1 MLKTLI
7 EKEIR
12 DIIGSTK
19 FAITF
24 AVCALLIIMAFYTGA
39 TRHKLY
45 VTHHQASQAE
55 QLRSM
60 EGITD
65 WFDVEGTRLF
75 LPPRP
80 LASLISGISNDIG
93 RTADV
98 TGRGSIPTDDS
109 RYNEDPLFAVF
120 RFIDLDFVFTVILS
134 LFAILLGYDAI
145 SGEKERGTLKLSF
158 ANAVSR
164 STYLAGKLLG
174 AFIALTMAILIPI
187 AIGIFLFLLM
197 GISMTEEEWVR
208 LLLIILIGLMSFGV
222 FLSLSICVSAMTH
235 RSANSFLV
243 LLVVWVLCVHIVPRA
258 SVLLAA
264 RSVEVPS
271 LDEISYKRAAL
282 NQQLSREF
290 RESLKEGQASFLY
303 SSSTIDGNVLM
314 TLVDSLSQERSR
326 KATEFSARLEEER
339 ANRQGVQEKIAFSI
353 ARISPVTSFSLA
365 SAALAGTSLELK
377 DRFIEQA
384 HDYQE
389 KFAAFYEEKTGM
401 SLSGGLR
408 IQMSADGDTVG
419 EPEKPQSI
427 DPTEMPQFA
436 FTEPELTEIVQT
448 TVMDFGLLAVFTM
461 LFFAGA
467 FVSFLRYDVR

>member
-19 FAITF
+19 FVITF

-45 VTHHQASQAE
+45 QAHYQASQAE
-55 QLRSM
+55 QVRSM

-80 LASLISGISNDIG
+80 LASLITGVSNDIG

-120 RFIDLDFVFTVILS
+120 RFIDLDFIFTVILS

-158 ANAVSR
+158 ANAVSH
-164 STYLAGKLLG
+164 STYLTGKLLG
-174 AFIALTMAILIPI
+174 AFISLTTAILIPI
-187 AIGIFLFLLM
+187 AIGILLFLLM
-197 GISMTEEEWVR
+197 GISMNGEEWLR
-208 LLLIILIGLMSFGV
+208 LLLIVLIGLMSFGV

-235 RSANSFLV
+235 RSANSFLI
-243 LLVVWVLCVHIVPRA
+243 LLVVWVMCVHIVPRA
-258 SVLLAA
+258 SVLMAA

-271 LDEISYKRAAL
+271 VDEIAHKRAAL
-282 NQQLSREF
+282 NQQLSKEF
-290 RESLKEGQASFLY
+290 RENLQIKQADFL
-303 SSSTIDGNVLM
+303 SSPGAIDGNILIA
-314 TLVDSLSQERSR
+314 LVDSLSEERTR
-326 KATEFSARLEEER
+326 KAAEYAARLEEER
-339 ANRQGVQEKIAFSI
+339 ANRRSVQEKIAFTI

-365 SAALAGTSLELK
+365 SATLAGTSLRLK

-384 HDYQE
+384 FNYQG
-389 KFAAFYEEKTGM
+389 KFAEFYEEKTGM

-408 IQMSADGDTVG
+408 IQTVTDDGTG
-419 EPEKPQSI
+419 EPEKPQPI
-427 DPTEMPQFA
+427 DPTELPQFVYA
-436 FTEPELTEIVQT
+436 EPGLAETVQA
-448 TVMDFGLLAVFTM
+448 TVVDFGLLAVFTM

>member
-1 MLKTLI
+1 MLKTLV

-19 FAITF
+19 FTITF

-45 VTHHQASQAE
+45 MGQYEASRAE

-80 LASLISGISNDIG
+80 LASLITGISNDIG

-109 RYNEDPLFAVF
+109 RYNEDPIFAVF
-120 RFIDLDFVFTVILS
+120 TFIDLGFIFTVILS

-158 ANAVSR
+158 ANAVPR
-164 STYLAGKLLG
+164 TTYLTGKLLG
-174 AFIALTMAILIPI
+174 AFIALTAAILIPI
-187 AIGIFLFLLM
+187 AIGMLLFLLM
-197 GISMTEEEWVR
+197 GIDMSGEEWLR
-208 LLLIILIGLMSFGV
+208 LMLIILIGLMSFGV

-235 RSANSFLV
+235 RSANSFLI
-243 LLVVWVLCVHIVPRA
+243 LLVVWVMCVHIVPRA

-264 RSVEVPS
+264 RSVDVPS
-271 LDEISYKRAAL
+271 VDEIAHKRSGL

-290 RESLKEGQASFLY
+290 RDNLSNFHSNHDYTSGGVNA
-303 SSSTIDGNVLM
+303 DALM
-314 TLVDSLSQERSR
+314 AHIDSLSDIRSSKMAAYTARLNEERS
-326 KATEFSARLEEER
+326 
-339 ANRQGVQEKIAFSI
+339 NRQNIREKIAFAIS
-353 ARISPVTSFSLA
+353 RISPVTSFSLA
-365 SAALAGTSLELK
+365 SATLAGTSLQLK
-377 DRFIEQA
+377 KRFSEKA
-384 HDYQE
+384 FDYQE
-389 KFAAFYEEKTGM
+389 KYASFYKEKTGM

-408 IQMSADGDTVG
+408 INTVVDDGSG
-419 EPEKPQSI
+419 EPQKPQPI
-427 DPTEMPQFA
+427 DPTEMPQFVY
-436 FTEPELTEIVQT
+436 TDQELGASIHAA
-448 TVMDFGLLAVFTM
+448 VMDFGLLAIFIMV
-461 LFFAGA
+461 FFAGA
-467 FVSFLRYDVR
+467 MVSFLRYDVR